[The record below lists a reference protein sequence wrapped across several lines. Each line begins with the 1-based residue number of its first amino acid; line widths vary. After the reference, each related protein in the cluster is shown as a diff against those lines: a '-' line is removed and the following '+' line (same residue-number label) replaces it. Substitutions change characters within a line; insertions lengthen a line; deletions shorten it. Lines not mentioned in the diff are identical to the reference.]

1 VGSEIPKACSQRLAP
16 WQQATIEIMLAI
28 SLTIACSRYIYWCYS
43 SRISCSWWITQSTQ
57 HRRRGCNSSN
67 PIFILSWP
75 RQWGW
80 LDVPHFFEDF
90 LRQKFLQPDALSI
103 ANLYYK
109 SGNWPVSCLLQQT
122 GRLLYYSQPG
132 RAW

>member
-1 VGSEIPKACSQRLAP
+1 VGSEIPKACSQRFAP

-57 HRRRGCNSSN
+57 HHRRGCNSSN

-75 RQWGW
+75 HQWGW

-90 LRQKFLQPDALSI
+90 L
-103 ANLYYK
+103 
-109 SGNWPVSCLLQQT
+109 
-122 GRLLYYSQPG
+122 
-132 RAW
+132 